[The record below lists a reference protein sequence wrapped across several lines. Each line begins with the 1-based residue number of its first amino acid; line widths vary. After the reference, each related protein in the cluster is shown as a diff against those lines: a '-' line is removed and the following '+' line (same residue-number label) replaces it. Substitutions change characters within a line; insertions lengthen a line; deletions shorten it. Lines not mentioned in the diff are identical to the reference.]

1 MKNKIMSAL
10 LAVSLSVIAVV
21 PSGSVF
27 AEINTETDVQ
37 KYKKA
42 IIDKSAEIVDYIADN
57 GNAVYSP
64 TSLNYALGMLM
75 EGAKSD
81 TQEELIKFYGPELQ
95 ENLKTYLRCVESF
108 NIGDKEEKSKLEI
121 ADAVWID
128 QNLGLKEEYKKA
140 VEDGYQASV
149 ESLDFEDSEGSSKK
163 INEWCNEKTE
173 GLIPKIITPDSIT
186 PDTGL
191 CLTNSIYFESA
202 WNGDPWNVS
211 EEKEVFGEDEE
222 TNYMVSS
229 GDAYY
234 ENNQA
239 IAFGRSYN
247 NGLQFVGILP
257 KVQGNFTLKDLDI
270 YSLLKSTPE
279 YDEVKCK
286 MPKLNIETSA
296 SLTDILNEMGLDNIF
311 SSDAD
316 FSGIS
321 DQPTHVGSI
330 LQKTKL
336 ELDENG
342 TRAAAVTAIMVE
354 TMAMPPADPI
364 VKEVDL
370 NRPFAFLIYDS
381 SNEEVL
387 FLGKVVSLE

>member
-1 MKNKIMSAL
+1 MKRKIMSVL
-10 LAVSLSVIAVV
+10 LAVSLSATGVM
-21 PSGSVF
+21 PTSSVF
-27 AEINTETDVQ
+27 AANNTEAGIQ
-37 KYKKA
+37 NYKKTV
-42 IIDKSAEIVDYIADN
+42 IDKSAEIADYIAN
-57 GNAVYSP
+57 TGNAVYSP

-75 EGAKSD
+75 EGAKGD
-81 TQEELIKFYGPELQ
+81 TKEELIKFYGPELPK
-95 ENLKTYLRCVESF
+95 NLKSYIRCIENYNIES
-108 NIGDKEEKSKLEI
+108 EEKSKLEI
-121 ADAVWID
+121 ANAVWVD

-149 ESLDFEDSEGSSKK
+149 ESFDFEDAEKTSKK
-163 INEWCNEKTE
+163 INEWCKKKTE
-173 GLIPKIITPDSIT
+173 GLIPEIITPDSIT
-186 PDTGL
+186 SDTGL

-202 WNGDPWNVS
+202 WSGDPWNVS
-211 EEKEVFGEDEE
+211 EEKEAFGEDEE

-229 GDAYY
+229 GDTYY

-239 IAFGRSYN
+239 TAFGRNYN

-257 KVQGNFTLKDLDI
+257 KEQGNFTLKDLDI
-270 YSLLKSTPE
+270 YNLLKSTPE
-279 YDEVKCK
+279 YDDVKCK

-296 SLTDILNEMGLDNIF
+296 SLTDTLKDMGMNKIL
-311 SSDAD
+311 SSEAD

-321 DQPTHVGSI
+321 EQPTRVGSI

-342 TRAAAVTAIMVE
+342 TRAAAVTAIMME

-381 SNEEVL
+381 ANEEIL
-387 FLGKVVSLE
+387 FMGKVVSLE

>member
-1 MKNKIMSAL
+1 MKRKIMSVL
-10 LAVSLSVIAVV
+10 LAVSLSATGVM
-21 PSGSVF
+21 PTSSVF
-27 AEINTETDVQ
+27 AANNTEAGIQ
-37 KYKKA
+37 NYKKTV
-42 IIDKSAEIVDYIADN
+42 IDKSAEIADYIAN
-57 GNAVYSP
+57 TGNAVYSP

-75 EGAKSD
+75 EGAKGD
-81 TQEELIKFYGPELQ
+81 TKEELIKFYGPELPK
-95 ENLKTYLRCVESF
+95 NLKSYIRCIENYNIES
-108 NIGDKEEKSKLEI
+108 EEKSKLEI
-121 ADAVWID
+121 ANAVWVD

-149 ESLDFEDSEGSSKK
+149 ESFDFEDAEKTSKK
-163 INEWCNEKTE
+163 INEWCKKKTA
-173 GLIPKIITPDSIT
+173 GLIPEIITPDSIT
-186 PDTGL
+186 SDTGL

-202 WNGDPWNVS
+202 WSGDPWNVS
-211 EEKEVFGEDEE
+211 EEKEAFGEDEE

-229 GDAYY
+229 GDTYY

-239 IAFGRSYN
+239 TAFGRNYN

-257 KVQGNFTLKDLDI
+257 KEQGNFTLKDLDI
-270 YSLLKSTPE
+270 YNLLKSTPE
-279 YDEVKCK
+279 YDDVKCK

-296 SLTDILNEMGLDNIF
+296 SLTDTLKDMGMNKIL
-311 SSDAD
+311 SSEAD

-321 DQPTHVGSI
+321 EQPTHVGSI

-342 TRAAAVTAIMVE
+342 TRAAAVTAIMME

-381 SNEEVL
+381 ANEEIL
-387 FLGKVVSLE
+387 FMGKVVSLE

>member
-1 MKNKIMSAL
+1 MKNKVMPVL
-10 LAVSLSVIAVV
+10 LAVSLSVTAVV
-21 PSGSVF
+21 PAGSVF
-27 AEINTETDVQ
+27 AENNTEGIQ
-37 KYKKA
+37 NYKETV
-42 IIDKSAEIVDYIADN
+42 IDKSAEIVDHIAN
-57 GNAVYSP
+57 TGNAVFSP
-64 TSLNYALGMLM
+64 ISLNYALGMLM
-75 EGAKSD
+75 EGAREG
-81 TQEELIKFYGPELQ
+81 TLEELIKFNGPELQ
-95 ENLKTYLRCVESF
+95 ENLKSYLRCIENF
-108 NIGDKEEKSKLEI
+108 NAEDKSKLEI
-121 ADAVWID
+121 ADAVWVD
-128 QNLGLKEEYKKA
+128 QSLGLKEEYKKA
-140 VEDGYQASV
+140 VEDGYRASV
-149 ESLDFEDSEGSSKK
+149 KSLDFEDAEGTSKR
-163 INEWCNEKTE
+163 INEWCKEKTE
-173 GLIPKIITPDSIT
+173 GLIPEIITPDSIT

-202 WNGDPWNVS
+202 WSGDPWNVS
-211 EEKEVFGEDEE
+211 EEKEAFGEDEE

-229 GDAYY
+229 GDTYY

-257 KVQGNFTLKDLDI
+257 KEKGEFTLENLDI

-279 YDEVKCK
+279 YDDVKCK

-296 SLTDILNEMGLDNIF
+296 SLTDMLNEMGLDNIF

-354 TMAMPPADPI
+354 TMAMPPADPVI
-364 VKEVDL
+364 KEVDL

-381 SNEEVL
+381 VNEEVL
-387 FLGKVVSLE
+387 FIGKIVSLEG

>member
-1 MKNKIMSAL
+1 MKRKIMPIL
-10 LAVSLSVIAVV
+10 LAVSLSVTAVV
-21 PSGSVF
+21 PVGSVF
-27 AEINTETDVQ
+27 AENNTEAGIQ
-37 KYKKA
+37 NYKKA
-42 IIDKSAEIVDYIADN
+42 VIDKSVEIVDRIADN

-64 TSLNYALGMLM
+64 ASLNYALGMLM
-75 EGAKSD
+75 EGAKGN
-81 TQEELIKFYGPELQ
+81 TREELIKFYGPELQ
-95 ENLKTYLRCVESF
+95 ENLKSYLRCIKDL
-108 NIGDKEEKSKLEI
+108 NGNGKEEKSKLEI
-121 ADAVWID
+121 ADAVWVD
-128 QNLGLKEEYKKA
+128 QNLSLKEEYKNA

-149 ESLDFEDSEGSSKK
+149 ESLDFEDAEGTSKK
-163 INEWCNEKTE
+163 INKWCKEKTE
-173 GLIPKIITPDSIT
+173 GLIPEIITPDSIT

-202 WNGDPWNVS
+202 WSGDPWNVS
-211 EEKEVFGEDEE
+211 EEKEAFGEDEE

-229 GDAYY
+229 DDTYY

-239 IAFGRSYN
+239 TAFGRNYN

-257 KVQGNFTLKDLDI
+257 KEQGNFTLKDLDI
-270 YSLLKSTPE
+270 YNLLKSTPE

-296 SLTDILNEMGLDNIF
+296 LLTDILKDMGLDNIF
-311 SSDAD
+311 SNEAD

-321 DQPTHVGSI
+321 EQPTHVGSI

-354 TMAMPPADPI
+354 TMAMPPADPV
-364 VKEVDL
+364 VKEVYL

-381 SNEEVL
+381 VNEEVL
-387 FLGKVVSLE
+387 FVGKVVSLE

>member
-1 MKNKIMSAL
+1 MKNKIMPVL
-10 LAVSLSVIAVV
+10 LAVSLSVTAVV
-21 PSGSVF
+21 PAVSVF
-27 AEINTETDVQ
+27 AENNTEAGIQ
-37 KYKKA
+37 NYKKTV
-42 IIDKSAEIVDYIADN
+42 IDKSAEIIDRIAN
-57 GNAVYSP
+57 TGNAVYSP
-64 TSLNYALGMLM
+64 TSLNYDLGMLM
-75 EGAKSD
+75 EGAKGD
-81 TQEELIKFYGPELQ
+81 AHEELIKFYGPELQ
-95 ENLKTYLRCVESF
+95 ENLKAYIRCIENYNIES
-108 NIGDKEEKSKLEI
+108 EEKSKLEI
-121 ADAVWID
+121 ADAVWVD
-128 QNLGLKEEYKKA
+128 QSLGLKEEYKKA
-140 VEDGYQASV
+140 IEDSYQASV
-149 ESLDFEDSEGSSKK
+149 ESLDFEDAEGTSKR
-163 INEWCNEKTE
+163 INEWCKEKTE
-173 GLIPKIITPDSIT
+173 GLIPEIITPDSIT

-202 WNGDPWNVS
+202 WSGDPWNVS
-211 EEKEVFGEDEE
+211 EEKEAFGEDEE

-229 GDAYY
+229 GDTYY

-239 IAFGRSYN
+239 TAFGRNYD

-257 KVQGNFTLKDLDI
+257 KKQGKFTLKDLDI

-296 SLTDILNEMGLDNIF
+296 LLTDILNDMGLNNIF
-311 SSDAD
+311 SSEAD

-354 TMAMPPADPI
+354 TMAMPPADPVI
-364 VKEVDL
+364 KEVDL

-381 SNEEVL
+381 VNEEVL
-387 FLGKVVSLE
+387 FIGKIVSLEG

>member
-1 MKNKIMSAL
+1 MKNKVMPVL
-10 LAVSLSVIAVV
+10 LAISLSAAGVM
-21 PSGSVF
+21 PTSSVF
-27 AEINTETDVQ
+27 AANNTEASIQ
-37 KYKKA
+37 NYKKTV
-42 IIDKSAEIVDYIADN
+42 IDKSAEIVDHIAN
-57 GNAVYSP
+57 TGNAVYSP

-75 EGAKSD
+75 EGAKGEAH
-81 TQEELIKFYGPELQ
+81 EELIKFYGPELQ
-95 ENLKTYLRCVESF
+95 ENLKAYIRCIENCNIES
-108 NIGDKEEKSKLEI
+108 EEKSKLEI
-121 ADAVWID
+121 ADAVWVD
-128 QNLGLKEEYKKA
+128 QSLGLKEEYKKA

-149 ESLDFEDSEGSSKK
+149 ESLDFEDAEGTSKR
-163 INEWCNEKTE
+163 INEWCKEKTE
-173 GLIPKIITPDSIT
+173 GLIPEIITPDSIT

-202 WNGDPWNVS
+202 WSGDPWNVS
-211 EEKEVFGEDEE
+211 EEKEAFGEDEE

-229 GDAYY
+229 GDTYY

-257 KVQGNFTLKDLDI
+257 KEKGEFTLENLDI

-279 YDEVKCK
+279 YDDVKCK

-354 TMAMPPADPI
+354 TMAMPPADPVI
-364 VKEVDL
+364 KEVDL

-381 SNEEVL
+381 VNEEVL
-387 FLGKVVSLE
+387 FIGKIVSLEG